1 MGFDE
6 PPTPLEAFNTTERE
20 RMTYDAHI
28 RLLRQ
33 HEYPMLG
40 GITYLDR
47 GGTTLASKT
56 LLKAFCE
63 EIITI
68 LLANPHFDASE
79 PSPSSSIVTETRL
92 EVLKF
97 FDADPDHFDVVFTAN
112 ATPAIKLVMECFS
125 DLSGGFDHVY
135 HRNCHTSLVGV
146 RELSSRTHCL
156 ATDDQTEE
164 WLEGRSQPLQTTS
177 SNRTT
182 LFAYSAQSNMNG
194 QRLPLEWPQ
203 KLRVSAHHPKIF
215 TLLDVAAFASTTP
228 LDLSNHASAPD
239 FAVLSFYKIFG
250 FPDLGAL
257 IVRRSASPILEHRK
271 YFGGGTTEM
280 TTLEDGT
287 LAIRSILA
295 LRCAIDSHRQ
305 LFGGMH
311 EISKHTAWLGALLYV
326 RLSAL
331 THTNGTTVCHIYKA
345 PTSVYGDPKT
355 QGATFVFNMRHSNGV
370 WIIPYAIGSILRS
383 NNIHVRTGGLCNPAG
398 MAPALGLS
406 SAGMRAAFD
415 KGFRC
420 NQRSDLYEN
429 GEPIGM
435 VRVTIGAMSTLGDI
449 ERLVECIKQQLME
462 PGHGTR
468 NTPKVDMKPRAD
480 VSGRRRKSRL
490 GCQVPFICPR
500 YCTGNYQ
507 RQCSARD

>member
-1 MGFDE
+1 MGFNE

-20 RMTYDAHI
+20 RMTYNAHI

-33 HEYPMLG
+33 HKYPMLG

-56 LLKAFCE
+56 LIKAFCK

-68 LLANPHFDASE
+68 LLTNPHFDASE

-92 EVLKF
+92 EVLEF
-97 FDADPDHFDVVFTAN
+97 FDANPDHFDVVFTAN
-112 ATPAIKLVMECFS
+112 ATPAIKLVIECFS
-125 DLSGGFDHVY
+125 DLSSKFDHIY

-156 ATDDQTEE
+156 ATDDQTKD
-164 WLEGRSQPLQTTS
+164 
-177 SNRTT
+177 NRTT
-182 LFAYSAQSNMNG
+182 LFDYSAQSNMN
-194 QRLPLEWPQ
+194 
-203 KLRVSAHHPKIF
+203 
-215 TLLDVAAFASTTP
+215 T
-228 LDLSNHASAPD
+228 PD

-250 FPDLGAL
+250 FPDLRAL
-257 IVRRSASPILEHRK
+257 IVQRSASPILEHRK
-271 YFGGGTTEM
+271 YFEEVRKDTSIHAR
-280 TTLEDGT
+280 LEDST

-295 LRCAIDSHRQ
+295 LP
-305 LFGGMH
+305 L
-311 EISKHTAWLGALLYV
+311 
-326 RLSAL
+326 
-331 THTNGTTVCHIYKA
+331 
-345 PTSVYGDPKT
+345 TSVYGDPKT

-370 WIIPYAIGSILRS
+370 WIILYAISSILRS
-383 NNIHVRTGGLCNPAG
+383 NNIHVRTGSLCNPASI
-398 MAPALGLS
+398 APALGLS
-406 SAGMRAAFD
+406 SAGMQAAFN

-429 GEPIGM
+429 SEPIGI
-435 VRVTIGAMSTLGDI
+435 VRVTIGAMSTLSDI
-449 ERLVECIKQQLME
+449 KRLVECIKQQLIE

-468 NTPKVDMKPRAD
+468 NTPKVDIKPRAD

-500 YCTGNYQ
+500 YCTSNYQ
-507 RQCSARD
+507 QQCSARD